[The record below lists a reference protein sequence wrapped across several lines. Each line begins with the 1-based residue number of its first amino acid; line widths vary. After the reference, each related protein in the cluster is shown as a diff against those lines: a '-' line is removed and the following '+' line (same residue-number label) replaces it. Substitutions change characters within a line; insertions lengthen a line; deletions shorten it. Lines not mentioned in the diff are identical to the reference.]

1 MKIIV
6 IEENGKLFGETEMIG
21 IGVRKPKLI
30 YGEKVKELRE
40 NNNLTIEE
48 LAKEFEVRPNIINKI
63 EEQKASLDSKMLD
76 KYIEKFKITKEYLF
90 DLDLECLI
98 LSIQGNVLANF
109 ETSDECKQVYNLIK
123 KEYLDALKE
132 NKNYILVDFN
142 SGKNGGKYVC

>member
-30 YGEKVKELRE
+30 YGEKVKNLRE
-40 NNNLTIEE
+40 SSNMTIEG
-48 LAKEFEVRPNIINKI
+48 LAKEFEVRPNVINKI

-98 LSIQGNVLANF
+98 LSIQGNVLATF
-109 ETSDECKQVYNLIK
+109 ETSDECKRVYSLIK
-123 KEYLDALKE
+123 QKYFEAIKES
-132 NKNYILVDFN
+132 KNYILVDFN
-142 SGKNGGKYVC
+142 EGKNGGQYVC

>member
-30 YGEKVKELRE
+30 YGEQVKKLRE
-40 NNNLTIEE
+40 SSNLTIEE

-132 NKNYILVDFN
+132 NKKYILVDFN